1 MSHSKIANR
10 STSNYWL
17 ILGLVTVTLL
27 TGKIQAQSADT
38 AVAQSAGVVSSEVVS
53 EQPPS
58 LTGQWS
64 GGWSSETTG
73 HRGPLKADIRPNADG
88 SYSARFTGRFFKVI
102 PFRYQMQLNV
112 VGQDGGKLILAGS
125 KKLGPVMGYYSYQAV
140 VSGNQFSA
148 SYSTKR
154 DRGTFFLRR

>member
-1 MSHSKIANR
+1 MSHSKIADC
-10 STSNYWL
+10 STSKYWL
-17 ILGLVTVTLL
+17 IWGLLLVALL
-27 TGKIQAQSADT
+27 TGRIQAQTGDT
-38 AVAQSAGVVSSEVVS
+38 AVAQDASVASSEVVLG
-53 EQPPS
+53 QNPS
-58 LTGQWS
+58 LAGHWS

-112 VGQDGGKLILAGS
+112 VGQDGGNLILAGS
-125 KKLGPVMGYYSYQAV
+125 KKLCPVMGYYSYQAV
-140 VSGNQFSA
+140 VSNNQFSA
-148 SYSTKR
+148 SYNTKR